1 MSMNMFQENSSHPR
15 LSLTAL
21 QLENMKLSYKIEELQ
36 KKNKQLSRDILNY
49 GTVKERYENLLGE
62 GVNKSDSR
70 TNIDSQKSIS
80 LNQKEKDNNQI

>member
-1 MSMNMFQENSSHPR
+1 M
-15 LSLTAL
+15 
-21 QLENMKLSYKIEELQ
+21 
-36 KKNKQLSRDILNY
+36 
-49 GTVKERYENLLGE
+49 KERYENLLGE